1 MPRVRHPF
9 DLRWNDNDQYGH
21 VNNTVYYQAMDT
33 AVNTWMI
40 REAGLDPAGDVR
52 GYCVASSCEF
62 RAPVSYP
69 ADDLEVLIG
78 VARVGTTSITWDLP
92 IVRAGSD
99 EPVAEGRFTHVF
111 VDATTQRP
119 VPVPATIRTAVEQ
132 QLGTPVA

>member
-1 MPRVRHPF
+1 MPRPRHPF
-9 DLRWNDNDQYGH
+9 ALRWNDNDQYGH

-62 RAPVSYP
+62 RAPASYP
-69 ADDLEVLIG
+69 DDLEILVG

-92 IVRAGSD
+92 IVRAGDD
-99 EPVAEGRFTHVF
+99 EPLAHGRFTHVF
-111 VDATTQRP
+111 VDAATQRP
-119 VPVPATIRTAVEQ
+119 VPVPAAIRAAVEQ
-132 QLGTPVA
+132 HLGTPVG